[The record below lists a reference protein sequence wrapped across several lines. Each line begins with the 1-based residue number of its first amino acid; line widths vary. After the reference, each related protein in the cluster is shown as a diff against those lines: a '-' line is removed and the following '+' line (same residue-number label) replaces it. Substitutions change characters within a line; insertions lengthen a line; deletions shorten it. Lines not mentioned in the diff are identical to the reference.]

1 MALDAVASS
10 SSAQV
15 SGHLPGGADL
25 DEFRRQADA
34 LSAETD
40 WYIYYEKVQ
49 SRLNE
54 LAAAYIAEACISPEA
69 AKGEGW
75 RHLLAKRCL
84 EILARLGTPRA
95 DAATLAAELLRDFPA
110 HELDVDMLRRCG
122 PRLADVVAG
131 RADGRDVLFTGE
143 GYALLQQFYREA
155 PAPAYYNALIA
166 KLVGNFAST
175 FD

>member
-1 MALDAVASS
+1 MALDAVASLS
-10 SSAQV
+10 MAQV
-15 SGHLPGGADL
+15 SGHLPAGADL

-49 SRLNE
+49 SRLN
-54 LAAAYIAEACISPEA
+54 
-69 AKGEGW
+69 
-75 RHLLAKRCL
+75 
-84 EILARLGTPRA
+84 
-95 DAATLAAELLRDFPA
+95 
-110 HELDVDMLRRCG
+110 ELDVDMLRRCG